1 MESKVCFFSTRF
13 QEAAVSYIRMTNESK
28 DLRSS
33 LLLEQA
39 SYCFLL
45 SSPPLLRK
53 YAFHIILARFR
64 FSKSGQKRHASRAY
78 QQGFQV
84 SQEACHF
91 VIVEHLSYRKGKG
104 NWVRLTRPSWKG

>member
-1 MESKVCFFSTRF
+1 M
-13 QEAAVSYIRMTNESK
+13 SYIRMTNESK

-53 YAFHIILARFR
+53 YAFHIILAGFR

-84 SQEACHF
+84 IQLHE
-91 VIVEHLSYRKGKG
+91 IL
-104 NWVRLTRPSWKG
+104 